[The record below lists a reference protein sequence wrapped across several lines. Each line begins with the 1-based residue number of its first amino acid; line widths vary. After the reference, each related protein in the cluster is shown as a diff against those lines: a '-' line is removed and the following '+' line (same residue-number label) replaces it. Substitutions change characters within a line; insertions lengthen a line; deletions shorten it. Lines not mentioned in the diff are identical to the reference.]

1 MPDAVGA
8 KPQCPDARRGFTCDR
23 PQAISQRA
31 LPSDRLWRKLSLPH
45 MLSFK
50 DWSQPTGRVHTAIVI
65 AMGVAAVWALLLLA
79 MQLQLIWRVRIFGDL
94 ALYFS
99 IARGMLNGLHP
110 YYDLFESKPPAIFFL
125 SALSLWSSGDNT
137 VYSLACMVA
146 VLGLVGVFVFFAIH
160 ESRARPIECR
170 ACLGLIAFL
179 LGTALALYTAHRG
192 GNFQTEILGAFF
204 GSLYV
209 LTLAWNKEG
218 PTGWPILL
226 CAFWLLGAIGMK
238 EPFLLSLT
246 AAALLMSP
254 SVGIF
259 VRGFLVPLLIAL
271 VVGTLLM
278 LLLGYLDA
286 YLHLYLPVMFSSRL
300 PTMKTYSLIG
310 VANSHV
316 VIGNNP
322 LWLRGLDFLAVFE
335 DLVWYAPLPGLAV
348 VIAGLWIANPALK
361 SRLTSRVWL
370 LVGVICV
377 GMWMYLIRQLSVTLA
392 ILEILQY
399 DIPWHDEFFSRRMA
413 GVATLVVICLSV
425 LGILFAK
432 QRQLCWSVMMSLGAL
447 YFGTLAA
454 AAAGEFGRHCLFT
467 VPVYVATCLVGIR
480 FIARV
485 RTPAMQTLVHGVMG
499 VALVWMTFQSNSKVS
514 FAKSFVAQSREN
526 ELADSIIHSG
536 RELDAVM
543 TRCGFSRYLPLG
555 PTSIIGSM
563 SHSPYLLWYPIQ
575 LAVADRPN
583 AHFRTQLQQAL
594 AETQLIVLTKHIR
607 DAQPEHAEV
616 FAIPELQRIVIDE
629 FSPSAPP
636 CARPFQQPD
645 YLIVLF
651 RTSDGKR

>member
-1 MPDAVGA
+1 MPWGQ
-8 KPQCPDARRGFTCDR
+8 PQCPDTRRGFIGDR
-23 PQAISQRA
+23 PQGRPPRA
-31 LPSDRLWRKLSLPH
+31 LPSDRLWRKLGLPN

-79 MQLQLIWRVRIFGDL
+79 MQMLLIWRVRIFGDL

-99 IARGMLNGLHP
+99 VARGMLNGLHP
-110 YYDLFESKPPAIFFL
+110 YHDLFESKPPAIFFL

-146 VLGLVGVFVFFAIH
+146 VLGLVGVLVLFAIH
-160 ESRARPIECR
+160 ESRTRTIECR
-170 ACLGLIAFL
+170 AGLGLIAFL
-179 LGTALALYTAHRG
+179 WGTALALYTAHRG

-209 LTLAWNKEG
+209 LTLAWNKDG
-218 PTGWPILL
+218 PNGWQILL
-226 CAFWLLGAIGMK
+226 CALWLLGAIGMK

-246 AAALLMSP
+246 AAALLVSP
-254 SVGIF
+254 SVRVF
-259 VRGFLVPLLIAL
+259 VRGCLVPLLIAL
-271 VVGTLLM
+271 VVGIVM
-278 LLLGYLDA
+278 MWLLGYLDA

-300 PTMKTYSLIG
+300 PTLKTYSLVG
-310 VANSHV
+310 VVSSHV

-335 DLVWYAPLPGLAV
+335 DVVWYAPLPGLAV

-361 SRLTSRVWL
+361 SRLTSRVWR

-377 GMWMYLIRQLSVTLA
+377 GMWMSLIRQLSVTLA

-399 DIPWHDEFFSRRMA
+399 DMPWHDEFFVRQMA
-413 GVATLVVICLSV
+413 GVATLGVICLGV
-425 LGILFAK
+425 LGILFSR
-432 QRQLCWSVMMSLGAL
+432 QRQLCGFVMMSLCAL
-447 YFGTLAA
+447 YLGTLAA

-467 VPVYVATCLVGIR
+467 VPVYVAACMVGLR

-485 RTPAMQTLVHGVMG
+485 RPPATQTWVHGVLG

-514 FAKSFVAQSREN
+514 FAQSFIAQSREN

-583 AHFRTQLQQAL
+583 AHFRAQLQQAL
-594 AETQLIVLTKHIR
+594 AETQLIVLTRHIR

-616 FAIPELQRIVIDE
+616 FAIPEFQRIVIDE
-629 FSPSAPP
+629 FSPSEPP
-636 CARPFQQPD
+636 CARPFRQPD
-645 YLIVLF
+645 YLSVLF
-651 RTSDGKR
+651 RASDGQR